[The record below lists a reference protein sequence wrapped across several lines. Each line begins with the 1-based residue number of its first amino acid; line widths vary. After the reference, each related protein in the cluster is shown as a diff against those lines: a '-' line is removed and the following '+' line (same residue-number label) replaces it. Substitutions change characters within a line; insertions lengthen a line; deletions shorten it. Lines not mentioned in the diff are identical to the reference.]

1 MGRDASQRQFS
12 GMGDCIQKIMK
23 IDGPLGLYQGYG
35 VSVVGIFVYRA
46 FYFGGYDTG
55 KRLVFG
61 DEKSLQ
67 ESSFF
72 KKFFFAQFIVSTSE
86 TISFPLDTVR
96 RKLMMQSGRKGTKVE
111 IKYTGTMDCYKKTLA
126 EEGIQGFF
134 KGNLSNIY
142 RSVGSSLVLV
152 LYDQVKYKLKN

>member
-1 MGRDASQRQFS
+1 M
-12 GMGDCIQKIMK
+12 
-23 IDGPLGLYQGYG
+23 
-35 VSVVGIFVYRA
+35 SVFGIFVYRA

-61 DEKSLQ
+61 DDKAQQ
-67 ESSFF
+67 ESNFF
-72 KKFFFAQFIVSTSE
+72 KKFFFAQFVVSTSE

-96 RKLMMQSGRKGTKVE
+96 RKLMMQSGRKGTNVE
-111 IKYTGTMDCYKKTLA
+111 IKYTSTMDCYKKTLA
-126 EEGIQGFF
+126 EEGVKGFF

-152 LYDQVKYKLKN
+152 LYDQVKYNLKAKRH